1 MDYIYESIKFSKTF
15 PVNLFVHKVNYVQNH
30 WHESI
35 ELLFILSGKVKL
47 SLGSFVYELKAEDII
62 VINSNEI
69 HSTSSLEDNL
79 ILALQIPVEYLKAH
93 IEVDDSIRFHCNSF
107 LFSENQQS
115 RFNQIR
121 TLLAKMLW
129 TSSKNE
135 RGQELKLQSLLLEL
149 LHLLYRN
156 FSLETS
162 EPNLKSSEKYF
173 DRLSR
178 ILSYINENY
187 SQDISLNSL
196 AKQEYL
202 SVSYLSKF
210 FKKYVG
216 TTFLDYVNSIRLEHA
231 VKDLL
236 YTDYPISQIVL
247 QNGFP
252 NEISF
257 LNLFKKVYS
266 DTPGQYRKKVS
277 GNLSPVNTGKN
288 SFLNYFELANTDVF
302 QPLLKY
308 LKKPES
314 NPTQEKESD
323 FFQDLGSADV
333 SLPGKN
339 LQHKWKNLITI
350 GNARIGLNAEV
361 QRQLTLLQAEIGF
374 RYLRFHGIFDDGM
387 MVYDENTEGKP
398 VLNFTYVDSLIHFL
412 LSIGLRP
419 FIELGFMPSKLAKA
433 QQTVFYSGSVISMPK
448 DMEKWN
454 YLIHSFLL
462 HCIESFGQKEVEQWY
477 FEFWNEPDMRYLFW
491 HDSEEDYLT
500 FYENTYHVVKKI
512 SSGLRL
518 GGPAILTN
526 HDYGMQYLERYLS
539 YGRSKACSP
548 DFISIHCY
556 PDILQSQPLAVQVEH
571 PPIKSVISENEN
583 FLRSSLTVV
592 KEALAPYGYQR
603 EQLHITEWNSTTWHR
618 DLTNDTCYKAAYL
631 VKNLVE
637 NMDQAES
644 FGYWTLT
651 DFIEETYPSHLTYH
665 GGLGLITGNGI
676 KKAAYH
682 AFWILNKLGTQ
693 VLKAGDGYYIT
704 SSPSGYQVLLYHY
717 CHFDQ
722 LYRKRDT
729 SAIDSLNRYEVFQN
743 DYGKELRLHL
753 TGLTDGLYSIKEY
766 CVNQTEGSSFDNW
779 IRMGSPEYLS
789 LEDISYL
796 KHRSTPL
803 YKRSRQQISSEFYI
817 NTDILPH
824 EIKLYELSLL
834 PPEKEQ

>member
-1 MDYIYESIKFSKTF
+1 MDFIYESIKFSKTF

-35 ELLFILSGKVKL
+35 ELLFILSGKVSL

-93 IEVDDSIRFHCNSF
+93 IEINDSIRFHCNSF
-107 LFSENQQS
+107 LFSEDQQN
-115 RFNQIR
+115 RFNPIR

-129 TSSKNE
+129 TYNKNE
-135 RGQELKLQSLLLEL
+135 RGKELKLQSLLLDL

-216 TTFLDYVNSIRLEHA
+216 STFLDYLNSIRLEHA
-231 VKDLL
+231 VQELL

-277 GNLSPVNTGKN
+277 VNINPINTGKN
-288 SFLNYFELANTDVF
+288 TYLNYFELANTDIF

-308 LKKPES
+308 LKTTPSPSRE
-314 NPTQEKESD
+314 QE
-323 FFQDLGSADV
+323 FVLFQDLEKVDV
-333 SLPGKN
+333 NTPGKRIF
-339 LQHKWKNLITI
+339 HHWKNLITI
-350 GNARIGLNAEV
+350 GNARIGLIAEV
-361 QRQLTLLQAEIGF
+361 QRQLSLIQSEIGF
-374 RYLRFHGIFDDGM
+374 RYLRFHGIFDDEM
-387 MVYDENTEGKP
+387 MVYEENSAGNP
-398 VLNFTYVDSLIHFL
+398 ILNFNYIDSLILFL
-412 LSIGLRP
+412 RSIGLRP
-419 FIELGFMPSKLAKA
+419 FIELGFMPSKLARS
-433 QQTVFYSGSVISMPK
+433 QQTVFYSKSVISMPK

-454 YLIHSFLL
+454 YLVQSFLM
-462 HCIESFGQKEVEQWY
+462 HCIENYGQKEVEQWY
-477 FEFWNEPDMRYLFW
+477 FEFWNEPDMKYLFW

-500 FYENTYHVVKKI
+500 FYENTYRTVKKI
-512 SSGLRL
+512 SPKLRI

-526 HDYGMQYLERYLS
+526 HDYGLQYLEHYLNFC
-539 YGRSKACSP
+539 RLKACSP

-556 PDILQSQPLAVQVEH
+556 PDLLLSLPVAVQAEH
-571 PPIKSVISENEN
+571 PPVKSVISENEN
-583 FLRSSLTVV
+583 FLQHSIAVV
-592 KEALAPYGYQR
+592 TESIAPFDYQR
-603 EQLHITEWNSTTWHR
+603 EHLHITEWNSTTWHR
-618 DLTNDTCYKAAYL
+618 DLTNDICYKAAYL

-637 NMDQAES
+637 TMDQAES

-651 DFIEETYPSHLTYH
+651 DFIEETYPSHQTYH
-665 GGLGLITGNGI
+665 GGLGLMTGNGI

-682 AFWILNKLGTQ
+682 AFWFLNKLGTN
-693 VLKAGDGYYIT
+693 VIKTGDGYYIT
-704 SSPSGYQVLLYHY
+704 SSSSGYQVLLYHY

-729 SAIDSLNRYEVFQN
+729 SAIDSLSRYEVFQN
-743 DYGKELRLHL
+743 DNGKEISLHL
-753 TGLTDGLYSIKEY
+753 TGLAEGLYSIKEY
-766 CVNQTEGSSFDNW
+766 SVKRKEGSSFDQW
-779 IRMGSPEYLS
+779 LDMGSPDYLS
-789 LEDISYL
+789 PEDITYL
-796 KHRSTPL
+796 KNRSLPL
-803 YKRSRQQISSEFYI
+803 YKKSKQHISSEYNI
-817 NTDILPH
+817 NTGILPH
-824 EIKLYELSLL
+824 EIKLYDISFLS
-834 PPEKEQ
+834 PDKQ